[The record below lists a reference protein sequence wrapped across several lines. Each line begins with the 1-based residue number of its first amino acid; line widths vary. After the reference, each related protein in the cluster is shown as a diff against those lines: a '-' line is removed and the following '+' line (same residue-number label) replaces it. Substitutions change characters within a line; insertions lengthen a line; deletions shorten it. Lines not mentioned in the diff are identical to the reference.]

1 MADHTPTGPLELGA
15 RMDYSEHD
23 RTYKM
28 FVQLA
33 KWGGIIC
40 VGLLA
45 AMAFAFFGGGGFF
58 SALVLFIVVLA
69 GGGYLLRDIP
79 AHIT

>member
-45 AMAFAFFGGGGFF
+45 ALAFAFFGGGGFF

>member
-45 AMAFAFFGGGGFF
+45 ALAFAFYGGGGFF

-69 GGGYLLRDIP
+69 GGGCGIN
-79 AHIT
+79 AA